1 MKKITLIALM
11 LFTALSYAQG
21 IELNGTISAQ
31 DNQIKDVAEPTETQD
46 AVTKNYI
53 DILIADLNSK
63 IADLDSRIID
73 LEPDPATNFVVST
86 MDTSVFVN
94 GFTFET
100 GPGCPESIEEF
111 YSCEP
116 SVVINFPSSNT
127 SDIPVSINFKMTL
140 VYLGTSFNISLNQN
154 EPVQLYSG
162 ELIECQTINLNIDIP
177 VNPSNWVTN
186 GGTNTLVILPTS
198 TSVEEEND
206 ECIVYSK
213 NSDGNYLEIFY
224 EYN

>member
-1 MKKITLIALM
+1 M

-100 GPGCPESIEEF
+100 GPECPQSIEEF

-140 VYLGTSFNISLNQN
+140 VYLGTFI
-154 EPVQLYSG
+154 
-162 ELIECQTINLNIDIP
+162 
-177 VNPSNWVTN
+177 
-186 GGTNTLVILPTS
+186 
-198 TSVEEEND
+198 
-206 ECIVYSK
+206 
-213 NSDGNYLEIFY
+213 
-224 EYN
+224 